1 MEDKR
6 HISWLNICKSLIKRH
21 LQHEAAD
28 WSQTQNYFNTCWS
41 KLSWVRSNLLVT
53 AGCWSTESAM
63 AGTRNA
69 TEVIARDRVK
79 VNGGGSDSVF
89 FFFFVTW
96 SIFPGPRLPSWPKAS
111 LHPTLRLE
119 EKQSNLRKQRSCGI
133 TWVHRSY
140 FLGLATFLQ
149 KKKKPAHNQPQQ
161 LPFPSHPF
169 IVCFAKFE
177 IGGMENAAK
186 TRELCLSKRA
196 YHSHHTFLIRTLLE
210 FKMLNWDSQV
220 FKGEEGADSAV
231 GDKWNV
237 SDVPLPTPLQE
248 DFT

>member
-41 KLSWVRSNLLVT
+41 KLFWVRSNLLVT

-79 VNGGGSDSVF
+79 VNGGGSDSGLV

-149 KKKKPAHNQPQQ
+149 KKKTSPQPTTTIA
-161 LPFPSHPF
+161 F
-169 IVCFAKFE
+169 
-177 IGGMENAAK
+177 
-186 TRELCLSKRA
+186 
-196 YHSHHTFLIRTLLE
+196 
-210 FKMLNWDSQV
+210 
-220 FKGEEGADSAV
+220 
-231 GDKWNV
+231 
-237 SDVPLPTPLQE
+237 PLPSFHSLLCQIWNRRNGKCSQNQGTLSFQASISQPPYVPHQ
-248 DFT
+248 DIAGV